1 MRSEGICLGG
11 MQWSYPGSRHGHRGA
26 LWGQKLQDRGC
37 TVGHPR
43 AESAESPLWQT
54 LGSAKHDAYAGTFQS
69 KVEMVTTDP

>member
-11 MQWSYPGSRHGHRGA
+11 MQWSYPGNRHGHRGA

-43 AESAESPLWQT
+43 AESPLGQT
-54 LGSAKHDAYAGTFQS
+54 LGRAKHDAYAGTFQS
-69 KVEMVTTDP
+69 KVEMVTTEP